1 MRRFLALAALS
12 LAVSVALTAV
22 AFLVTRSGRLH
33 MPGAEL
39 ADESTMEVP
48 E

>member
-1 MRRFLALAALS
+1 MRRFVALTALS
-12 LAVSVALTAV
+12 IAVSLSLTAV

-33 MPGAEL
+33 LPGT
-39 ADESTMEVP
+39 DPVESAPAVP